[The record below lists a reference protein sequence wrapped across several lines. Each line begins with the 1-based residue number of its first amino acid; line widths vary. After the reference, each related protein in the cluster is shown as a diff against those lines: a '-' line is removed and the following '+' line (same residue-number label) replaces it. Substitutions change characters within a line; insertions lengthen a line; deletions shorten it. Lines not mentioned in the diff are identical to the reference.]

1 MKRQR
6 IMTQIREKEKIPE
19 KQLSDLEI
27 INLLEKEFRL
37 MIVKMIQNLGNK
49 LDAKTDKLQQMSTKE
64 VEDLRIK

>member
-1 MKRQR
+1 
-6 IMTQIREKEKIPE
+6 MTQIREKEKIPE